1 MEKSSKPDT
10 HLCLG
15 WWEANE
21 PVMNNGEFQ
30 TRTQQIER
38 LLEQINTLD
47 DESAR
52 LTAVELMQ
60 TLMDLHGAALC
71 RIVEM
76 LSNSGES
83 NRSALRKISDDP
95 LVCGLLV
102 LYGIHPLSPQERV
115 VRAVERIKPQLQK
128 LGSTLELTTID
139 DNVVHLKL
147 LGTRLD
153 VHSATSARAMIEQAV
168 RESVP
173 EVAEV
178 AIDGV
183 PDSGF
188 VPLTMIQPAIST
200 TEEKQYEES
209 TA

>member
-1 MEKSSKPDT
+1 
-10 HLCLG
+10 
-15 WWEANE
+15 
-21 PVMNNGEFQ
+21 
-30 TRTQQIER
+30 
-38 LLEQINTLD
+38 
-47 DESAR
+47 
-52 LTAVELMQ
+52 MQ
-60 TLMDLHGAALC
+60 TLMDLHGAAMC

-83 NRSALRKISDDP
+83 NRSALRKIGDDP

-147 LGTRLD
+147 LDTRVD
-153 VHSATSARAMIEQAV
+153 THSATSARAMIEQAV
-168 RESVP
+168 RESAP

-178 AIDGV
+178 VIDGM

-200 TEEKQYEES
+200 KEEEKQYEES